1 MNINM
6 SKFFVLPITLLL
18 IISLVSTG
26 FIDWAYGSHNRVKVG
41 CKDLALT
48 LITWDQMLPLVPEDD
63 IAENE
68 HQLNENGVEPDLYRD
83 IINRHLEDLLDD
95 IDDALDDDKCD
106 NLDND
111 IEEMIDDIDFDLP

>member
-1 MNINM
+1 MR
-6 SKFFVLPITLLL
+6 KFFVLPMTILL

-68 HQLNENGVEPDLYRD
+68 HQLNENGVEPDTYQDVIDRH
-83 IINRHLEDLLDD
+83 INDLLDD
-95 IDDALDDDKCD
+95 IDRCDLDD
-106 NLDND
+106 D
-111 IEEMIDDIDFDLP
+111 IEEMVEDIDPELP

>member
-1 MNINM
+1 MR
-6 SKFFVLPITLLL
+6 KFVLPMAILL

-26 FIDWAYGSHNRVKVG
+26 FIDWAYGSHNKVKVG

-68 HQLNENGVEPDLYRD
+68 HQLNENGVEPDTYQD
-83 IINRHLEDLLDD
+83 IIDRHINDLLDD
-95 IDDALDDDKCD
+95 IDKCDLDD
-106 NLDND
+106 D
-111 IEEMIDDIDFDLP
+111 IEEMVEDIDPELP

>member
-1 MNINM
+1 
-6 SKFFVLPITLLL
+6 L

-26 FIDWAYGSHNRVKVG
+26 FIDSAYGSHNKVKVG

-68 HQLNENGVEPDLYRD
+68 HQLNENGVEPDTYQD
-83 IINRHLEDLLDD
+83 IIDRHINDLLDD
-95 IDDALDDDKCD
+95 IDRCDLDD
-106 NLDND
+106 D
-111 IEEMIDDIDFDLP
+111 IEEMVEDIDPELP

>member
-1 MNINM
+1 MNNNM
-6 SKFFVLPITLLL
+6 RKFFVLPMTILL

-68 HQLNENGVEPDLYRD
+68 HQLNENGVEPDTYQDVIDRH
-83 IINRHLEDLLDD
+83 INDLLDD
-95 IDDALDDDKCD
+95 IDRCDLDD
-106 NLDND
+106 D
-111 IEEMIDDIDFDLP
+111 IEEMVEDIDPELP